1 MVGTTAVHRLK
12 EQPVSHVRPRI
23 YTSLTILITTLLM
36 LAMGTATAS
45 AGPAPIVEPPGQYPP
60 DSTGSSVDDGSW
72 ATSSIGVTMIVVAVV
87 AVLALAAVGLNRRSH
102 HHAAAAA

>member
-1 MVGTTAVHRLK
+1 LK
-12 EQPVSHVRPRI
+12 EQLVSHVRPRI

-60 DSTGSSVDDGSW
+60 DSPGSTIDGGSW
-72 ATSSIGVTMIVVAVV
+72 VTSSIGVTVIVLAVV
-87 AVLALAAVGLNRRSH
+87 AALAFAVYGLSHRSH
-102 HHAAAAA
+102 HHAATAA